1 MNYKECILFGKSSC
15 GDFKKYRAAID
26 GFFISEKLD
35 KSVTA
40 HFQELKVKV
49 NPEEQ
54 NELTLIGNRLG
65 TLLREGEKLLG
76 EIITDLLMGLLGT
89 DLKNSIIQIMHI
101 PQIEKSTSKTNC
113 SNSFAEKNL

>member
-1 MNYKECILFGKSSC
+1 MNYKQCILFGKGSC
-15 GDFKKYRAAID
+15 DDFKKYRAAID

-54 NELTLIGNRLG
+54 NELTLTEL
-65 TLLREGEKLLG
+65 TFAESVAPAQADKLLCS
-76 EIITDLLMGLLGT
+76 LME
-89 DLKNSIIQIMHI
+89 DEND
-101 PQIEKSTSKTNC
+101 
-113 SNSFAEKNL
+113 